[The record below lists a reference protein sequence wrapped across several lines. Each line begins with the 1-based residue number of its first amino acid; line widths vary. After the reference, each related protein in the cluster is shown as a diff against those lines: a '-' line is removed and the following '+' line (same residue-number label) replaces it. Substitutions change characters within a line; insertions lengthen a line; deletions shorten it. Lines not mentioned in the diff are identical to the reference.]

1 MDLAVGTESLAIE
14 PMVMPEVHLPNAE
27 ETATDASSKAMST
40 GMKVEQSEQTLSGQQ
55 MKVEQSEQTLSGQ
68 QHSDS
73 AAMHLSSS
81 PEASQKKSECI
92 QMAC

>member
-55 MKVEQSEQTLSGQ
+55 
-68 QHSDS
+68 HSDS

>member
-14 PMVMPEVHLPNAE
+14 PMVMHEVHLPNAE

-40 GMKVEQSEQTLSGQQ
+40 GMKVEQSEQTLSN
-55 MKVEQSEQTLSGQ
+55 Q